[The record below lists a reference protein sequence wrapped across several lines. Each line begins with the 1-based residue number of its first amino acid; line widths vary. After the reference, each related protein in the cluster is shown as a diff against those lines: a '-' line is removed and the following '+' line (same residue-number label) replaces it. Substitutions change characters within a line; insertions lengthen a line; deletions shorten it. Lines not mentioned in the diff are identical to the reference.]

1 MSFRHTSKRFFD
13 IFISCVGML
22 LTLPLLFVLLI
33 FIRLESKGNPLFI
46 QTRLGR
52 DQKPFKCFKLRTMY
66 ITAPEGSSHTVPEGH
81 ITKLGSFLRKTKLD
95 ELPQFTNVI
104 FGDMSLVG
112 PRPCLPSQS
121 ELISHRHKLGVFKVR
136 PGITGL
142 AQVKGVGTI
151 HAAHQASLDSKYIE
165 SFSLMLDFKILIIT
179 ITGRWQDSGE

>member
-1 MSFRHTSKRFFD
+1 MSFQHASKRLFD

-22 LTLPLLFVLLI
+22 LTSPLLFVLLI
-33 FIRLESKGNPLFI
+33 IIRLESKGNPLFI

-52 DQKPFKCFKLRTMY
+52 DQKLFKCLKLRTMY
-66 ITAPEGSSHTVPEGH
+66 ITAPEGSSHMVPEGY

-121 ELISHRHKLGVFKVR
+121 ELISHRKRLGVFKFR

-142 AQVKGVGTI
+142 AQVRGVGTT
-151 HAAHQASLDSKYIE
+151 HAGNQASLDNKYIE
-165 SFSLMLDFKILIIT
+165 AFSLLLDFKILIIT
-179 ITGRWQDSGE
+179 VTGRWEDSGE